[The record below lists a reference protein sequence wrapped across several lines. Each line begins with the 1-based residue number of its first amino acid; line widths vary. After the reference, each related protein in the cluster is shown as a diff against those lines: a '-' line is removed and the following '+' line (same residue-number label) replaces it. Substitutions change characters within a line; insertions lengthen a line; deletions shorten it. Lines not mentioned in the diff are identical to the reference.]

1 MTMKKILISLFCVLI
16 AMSLLLCGCSSD
28 DEAVTGGDATFELS
42 KKLRDDDLAQLKLFE
57 SGCFYLN
64 GSMTDATGETLPMEM
79 AIKNGNSSMASQM
92 EGVTIAFMCVDGKY
106 YMNYPDGEC
115 VLELDDEVCAEMGLD
130 PTELAFDTSSIAIGD
145 VENCELI
152 SKEDALVD
160 DQKAVCR
167 TYQQPDGT
175 YIKTYM
181 KDGKLIRLQRED
193 AEGNMTSVFD
203 IDVFVDIFPDSVV
216 SLPSGSKLYSGTKGM
231 FAFMLKFASAVGM
244 DMLSE

>member
-1 MTMKKILISLFCVLI
+1 MKRKMLSIFCVLLAI
-16 AMSLLLCGCSSD
+16 SMLLCGCSSTD
-28 DEAVTGGDATFELS
+28 DDTVSGGDVAFELS
-42 KKLRDDDLAQLKLFE
+42 KKLRDDDIAQLKLFE

-64 GSMTDATGETLPMEM
+64 GSMTDETGETLPMEM
-79 AIKNGNSSMASQM
+79 AIKNGNTSMASQM

-130 PTELAFDTSSIAIGD
+130 PTELAFDASSIAIGD

-160 DQKAVCR
+160 GEKAVCR
-167 TYQQPDGT
+167 TYQQPNGS

-181 KDGKLIRLQRED
+181 KDGKMIRLQRED
-193 AEGNMTSVFD
+193 EQGNITSVFD
-203 IDVFVDIFPDSVV
+203 IDMLVDIFPDSVV

-244 DMLSE
+244 DAIAG